1 MSLIMGTVVAVS
13 TLIVGLVLT
22 NLFLLFCLTPDGK
35 QWLRQ
40 HNML

>member
-1 MSLIMGTVVAVS
+1 MYLIFFVYGVPC
-13 TLIVGLVLT
+13 I
-22 NLFLLFCLTPDGK
+22 LFLLFCLIPSGK